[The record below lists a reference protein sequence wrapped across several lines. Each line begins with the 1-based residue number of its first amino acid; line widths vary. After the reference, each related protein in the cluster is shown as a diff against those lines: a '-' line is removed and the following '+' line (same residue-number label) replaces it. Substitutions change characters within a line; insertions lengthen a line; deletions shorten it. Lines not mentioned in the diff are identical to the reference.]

1 MKIRRIKTSIAKG
14 PLIFSLVGFLLS
26 VAVIIIFIFTE
37 QSPVLGGVV
46 IVICSLFA
54 ILALIIIFDQL
65 FDYVEIKD
73 GILHAHILFIHKHV
87 SIKKINQISFKND
100 AYYFYLKDGRKF
112 TSINAFDPLANEIVR
127 EVEKGGANLIQ
138 AK

>member
-1 MKIRRIKTSIAKG
+1 MKQRRIKTSIAKG

-26 VAVIIIFIFTE
+26 VAVIIVFIFTE

-65 FDYVEIKD
+65 FDYVEIKN
-73 GILHAHILFIHKHV
+73 GMLHVHILFIHKRV
-87 SIKKINQISFKND
+87 NIKKINQISFKND
-100 AYYFYLKDGRKF
+100 VYYFYLKDGKKF

>member
-1 MKIRRIKTSIAKG
+1 MKKRRIKTSIAKG

-46 IVICSLFA
+46 IVICAIFA

-65 FDYVEIKD
+65 FDYVEVKD
-73 GILHAHILFIHKHV
+73 GILHAHIIFIHKQV
-87 SIKKINQISFKND
+87 SIKKINQITSKND
-100 AYYFYLKDGRKF
+100 VYFFYLKDGRKF

-138 AK
+138 TK